1 MEVDGNLKCSP
12 FKMKY
17 NTKLVDK
24 LQYDLRRDSKCQH
37 TAKWLDIAEKC
48 SIGVIWYTN
57 ETCEKGRLIDR
68 VLVRHDVRK
77 ETRSIC

>member
-24 LQYDLRRDSKCQH
+24 LQYALRRDSKCQH

-48 SIGVIWYTN
+48 SIGVIWY
-57 ETCEKGRLIDR
+57 I
-68 VLVRHDVRK
+68 VRHDVRK